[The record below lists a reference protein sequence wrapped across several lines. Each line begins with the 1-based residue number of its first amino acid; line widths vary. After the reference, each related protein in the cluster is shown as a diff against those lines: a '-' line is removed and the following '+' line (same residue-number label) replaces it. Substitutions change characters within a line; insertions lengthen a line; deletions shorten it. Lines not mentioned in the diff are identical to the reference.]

1 MPLFLQSVELCVP
14 LRLWFQHVS
23 PYSLQ
28 RVWVFIQSV
37 RYNTPKTLSHSAGPV
52 LLAWSTANSV
62 LEWWS
67 QEGCA
72 VCTELKNGV

>member
-1 MPLFLQSVELCVP
+1 MPLFLQSVELGLP
-14 LRLWFQHVS
+14 LRPFPACVS
-23 PYSLQ
+23 YSLQ

-52 LLAWSTANSV
+52 LLAWGTANGV